1 VLDKV
6 HPTSYSYWL
15 EGNHKGIRE
24 WRGRSLKATVCK
36 LARAAAVYNM
46 WRKRNRVMG
55 NGKFKAASENAA
67 ICSSGVSLKIFCFSG
82 CWCLLIEGVFRSC
95 CFCTKQMV

>member
-1 VLDKV
+1 
-6 HPTSYSYWL
+6 
-15 EGNHKGIRE
+15 
-24 WRGRSLKATVCK
+24 
-36 LARAAAVYNM
+36 
-46 WRKRNRVMG
+46 MG